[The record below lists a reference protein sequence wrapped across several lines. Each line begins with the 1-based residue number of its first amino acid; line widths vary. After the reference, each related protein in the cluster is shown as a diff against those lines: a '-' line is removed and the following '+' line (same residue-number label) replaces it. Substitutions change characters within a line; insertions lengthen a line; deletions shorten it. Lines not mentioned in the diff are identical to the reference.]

1 MAQLTGAYVSINDL
15 VSLTAAY
22 GKVRRRKRKAR
33 KLTGDRFSRQRGRGV
48 DFEEVRLY
56 QPGDDVRNIDWNVT
70 ARKNEP
76 HTKVFTEEREKPT
89 LVVVDQTSTMFFG
102 SKLRLKSV
110 VAAEVAARL
119 AWVTLAQHDRVGGVV
134 FGEDGTKTTKPLRN
148 SRSVVKLL
156 RDVAIA
162 NQALSVTNL
171 QQVKEQL
178 WESMIT
184 HLQCAAPHHHRIIV
198 ISDFKNISQ
207 DAIQELM
214 HRGRHNELQV
224 FHVYDELETNLP
236 PANQYTVTS
245 TSNTIEFDSTGNT
258 TKREYSR
265 RYEVRVDR
273 LKTYCVQNLVAFESL
288 STTENLDF
296 LSLER

>member
-33 KLTGDRFSRQRGRGV
+33 KLAGDRFSRQRGRGV

-89 LVVVDQTSTMFFG
+89 LVVVDQTATMFFG

-110 VAAEVAARL
+110 VAAEIAARL

-134 FGEDGTKTTKPLRN
+134 FGEDGIKTTKPLRN

-162 NQALSVTNL
+162 NQALSVTKL

>member
-15 VSLTAAY
+15 VRLTSAH
-22 GKVRRRKRKAR
+22 GKVRRRRRKAR

-89 LVVVDQTSTMFFG
+89 LVVVDQTASMFFG
-102 SKLRLKSV
+102 SKVRLKSV
-110 VAAEVAARL
+110 VAAEIAARL

-134 FGEDGTKTTKPLRN
+134 FGEEGTITTKPLRN
-148 SRSVVKLL
+148 SRSVLKLL
-156 RDVAIA
+156 RNVALA
-162 NQALSVTNL
+162 NQALRVNNIGPS
-171 QQVKEQL
+171 KEDL
-178 WESMIT
+178 WDGMIT
-184 HLQCAAPHHHRIIV
+184 HLQNAAPHHHRIIM

-207 DAIQELM
+207 KAIQELM

-224 FHVYDELETNLP
+224 FHVYDELETLLP
-236 PANQYTVTS
+236 PSNQYSVTTGS
-245 TSNTIEFDSTGNT
+245 DTIEFDSSGNST
-258 TKREYSR
+258 RREYER
-265 RYEVRVDR
+265 RFEVRLDR
-273 LKTYCVQNLVAFESL
+273 LKTACVQNLVAFESF
-288 STTENLDF
+288 STTDNLDF

>member
-15 VSLTAAY
+15 VRLTSAH

-33 KLTGDRFSRQRGRGV
+33 KLSGDRFSRQRGRGV

-89 LVVVDQTSTMFFG
+89 LVVVDQTASMFFG

-110 VAAEVAARL
+110 VAAEIAARL

-134 FGEDGTKTTKPLRN
+134 FGEEGTITTKPLRN

-156 RDVAIA
+156 RTVAMA
-162 NQALSVTNL
+162 NQALRVNKIGPS
-171 QQVKEQL
+171 KEDL
-178 WESMIT
+178 WDSMIT
-184 HLQCAAPHHHRIIV
+184 PLRNAAPHHHRIIV
-198 ISDFKNISQ
+198 ISDFKNIGQ
-207 DAIQELM
+207 KAIQELM

-224 FHVYDELETNLP
+224 FHVYDELETILP
-236 PANQYTVTS
+236 PSNQYSVT
-245 TSNTIEFDSTGNT
+245 TRTDTIEFDSSGNT
-258 TKREYSR
+258 TRREYER
-265 RYEVRVDR
+265 RFEIRLDR
-273 LKTYCVQNLVAFESL
+273 LKTACVQNLVAFESF

>member
-1 MAQLTGAYVSINDL
+1 MAQLTGAYVTIKDL
-15 VSLTAAY
+15 VKLTAAT
-22 GKVRRRKRKAR
+22 GKTRKRKRKAR

-89 LVVVDQTSTMFFG
+89 LVVVDQTATMFFG
-102 SKLRLKSV
+102 SRLRLKSV
-110 VAAEVAARL
+110 VAAEIAARL

-134 FGEDGTKTTKPLRN
+134 FGEDGTMTTKPLRN

-156 RDVAIA
+156 HDVATA
-162 NQALSVTNL
+162 NQALRVNNL
-171 QQVKEQL
+171 HQTKERL
-178 WESMIT
+178 WESMIS
-184 HLQCAAPHHHRIIV
+184 HLQCVAPHHHRIIV

-207 DAIQELM
+207 EAIKDLM
-214 HRGRHNELQV
+214 RRGRHNELQV

-245 TSNTIEFDSTGNT
+245 ASNTIDFDSAGNT

-265 RYEVRVDR
+265 RYQVRMDR
-273 LKTYCVQNLVAFESL
+273 LKAYCVQNLVAFESL
-288 STTENLDF
+288 STTEKLDF

>member
-1 MAQLTGAYVSINDL
+1 MAQLTGAYVTINDL

-22 GKVRRRKRKAR
+22 GKVRKRKRKAR

-89 LVVVDQTSTMFFG
+89 LVVVDQTATMFFG

-110 VAAEVAARL
+110 VAAEIAARL

-156 RDVAIA
+156 RDIAIA
-162 NQALSVTNL
+162 NQALRVTNL
-171 QQVKEQL
+171 QQAKEQL
-178 WESMIT
+178 WENMIT

-224 FHVYDELETNLP
+224 FHVYDELEINLP

-245 TSNTIEFDSTGNT
+245 VANTIEFDSTGNT

>member
-1 MAQLTGAYVSINDL
+1 MAQLTGAYVTINDL

-22 GKVRRRKRKAR
+22 GKVRKRKRKAR

-89 LVVVDQTSTMFFG
+89 LVVVDQTATMFFG

-110 VAAEVAARL
+110 VAAEIAARL

-134 FGEDGTKTTKPLRN
+134 FGEDGTMTTKPLRN

-156 RDVAIA
+156 RDVATA
-162 NQALSVTNL
+162 NQALTVNNL
-171 QQVKEQL
+171 QQTKERL
-178 WESMIT
+178 WESMIS

-207 DAIQELM
+207 NAIQELM

-224 FHVYDELETNLP
+224 FHVYDELEVNLP

-258 TKREYSR
+258 TKREYAR
-265 RYEVRVDR
+265 RYEVRMDR
-273 LKTYCVQNLVAFESL
+273 LKTFCVQNLVAFESL
-288 STTENLDF
+288 STTENLDY